1 MQLGVW
7 EWSIILILCGMPA
20 LLITLTLGFFLYKRA
35 RVSKS

>member
-7 EWSIILILCGMPA
+7 EWVIMLVLCGTPA